1 MNAMVTE
8 ACHMLIGGQLVE
20 SESGAWDESL
30 NPATEEVIGRA
41 PAATA
46 GDVAKAVASAEQAWP
61 HWAAM
66 GVSARAEVLRA
77 FGNSLLKRADELL
90 RVEVMDTGNT
100 IGPMR
105 GDVRMGVD
113 SLNYYAGVGYEL
125 KGQTIPSTPGNL
137 HFTVREPYGVVVR
150 IVPFNHPVMFATAR
164 TAAALM
170 AGNAVIVKPPE
181 TSPLSALVLAEIAR
195 DVFPAG
201 VFNIVT
207 GTGATAGDA
216 LVRHP
221 TVKRIAFIGSTAT
234 GRAIQRAA
242 AESSVKHVSL
252 ELGGKNP
259 LIVFP
264 DADPDAVAK
273 AAVAAMNFSWQGQSC
288 GSTSRLLLHESLY
301 DRVLDQVV
309 DLVSAI
315 RVGDPMDERSQ
326 MGPVNSAAQLA
337 KVKHY
342 IRIGETDGARLL
354 TGGCRPEGSAFA
366 RGYWIRPAVFGA
378 VTPDMRIAKEEVFG
392 PVLSVMRWSNVDAAI
407 EMANAVEY
415 GLTAAIWT
423 NDIDTALTTARR
435 VRAGHQWING
445 YGAPYMAVPF
455 GGVKN
460 SGCGREEALEEMLDY
475 TEIKT
480 INVILGRPRRGETK
494 KMNS

>member
-1 MNAMVTE
+1 MTNLATK
-8 ACHMLIGGQLVE
+8 ACRMLIGGELVE
-20 SESGAWDESL
+20 SESGGWDESL
-30 NPATEEVIGRA
+30 NPANEEVIGRA

-46 GDVAKAVASAEQAWP
+46 ADVAKAVDAAENAWP
-61 HWAAM
+61 GWAAL
-66 GVSARAEVLRA
+66 GVNERAQVLRNFA
-77 FGNSLLKRADELL
+77 ARLMERADELL
-90 RVEVMDTGNT
+90 RVEVIDTGNT

-113 SLNYYAGVGYEL
+113 SLNYYAGLGYEL

-137 HFTVREPYGVVVR
+137 HLTVREPYGVVAR

-207 GTGATAGDA
+207 GRGSSAGDA

-221 TVKRIAFIGSTAT
+221 GVKRIAFIGSSAT
-234 GRAIQRAA
+234 GRAIQKAA
-242 AESSVKHVSL
+242 ADSSVKHVSL

-259 LIVFP
+259 MIVFP
-264 DADPDAVAK
+264 DADPQAVAK
-273 AAVAAMNFSWQGQSC
+273 AAVGGMNFTWQGQSC

-301 DRVLDQVV
+301 ERVLEQVV

-315 RVGDPMDERSQ
+315 RVGDPMDESSQ
-326 MGPVNSAAQLA
+326 MGPVNSAGQFA
-337 KVKHY
+337 KVKYY
-342 IRIGETDGARLL
+342 IEAAKADGARLL
-354 TGGCRPEGSAFA
+354 TGGERPQGEAFA
-366 RGYWIRPAVFGA
+366 RGYWIRPTVFGG
-378 VTPDMRIAKEEVFG
+378 VTMDMRIGREEVFG
-392 PVLSVMRWSNVDAAI
+392 PVLSVMRWSKLDEAI
-407 EMANAVEY
+407 EMANAAEY

-423 NDIDTALTTARR
+423 NDINTALTTARR
-435 VRAGHQWING
+435 IRAGHQWING
-445 YGAPYMAVPF
+445 FGAHYLGVPF
-455 GGVKN
+455 GGFKN
-460 SGCGREEALEEMLDY
+460 SGVGREEGLEEMLDY

-480 INVILGRPRRGETK
+480 INIVLGEPRQP
-494 KMNS
+494 